1 MQPGGWALS
10 DRAETWKEF
19 VMTEDRKLE
28 EQAIEELLGTRQ
40 QLTEWLQKISDA
52 GGDVPG
58 SVRERVRADYEGRLA
73 EVVFSLRGHSET
85 LTSTVDTLRA
95 SLGAQNRIREQ
106 EEETIAE
113 VELRFHVGE
122 YDETEWTRRHDAS
135 QRTLE
140 EALSAISQLT
150 ADIARFEEVLGQIHE
165 DVASEASAMTE
176 VVEPES
182 PLSGAERAEEMT
194 GAPEAV
200 HATEQEDREPEP
212 VALHRD
218 GPVAHRVPAPE
229 PVEAPRFIPKGEP
242 ASPRPERV
250 GAGSSPRVS
259 AGASGDDLAFLK
271 AMTIDPSRSTA
282 APRAGE
288 RAERAGSGTAAKSL
302 KCGECSAMNRP
313 TEWYC
318 ERCGAELA
326 AL

>member
-1 MQPGGWALS
+1 
-10 DRAETWKEF
+10 
-19 VMTEDRKLE
+19 MTDDRKLE

-40 QLTEWLQKISDA
+40 QLTEWLQKINAA
-52 GGDVPG
+52 GEDVPG

-73 EVVFSLRGHSET
+73 DVVFSLRSHSET
-85 LTSTVDTLRA
+85 LTATVDSLRIA
-95 SLGAQNRIREQ
+95 LEEQDQIRKQ

-122 YDETEWTRRHDAS
+122 YDEGEWTSRHDSS
-135 QRTLE
+135 QKKLE
-140 EALSAISQLT
+140 EALEAIGQLT
-150 ADIARFEEVLGQIHE
+150 ADISRFEEVLGQIQADSEREVSAAAEPAEAEAAVEAAAGGEERMGEAIGVPE
-165 DVASEASAMTE
+165 DVPAVERRDQESEI
-176 VVEPES
+176 
-182 PLSGAERAEEMT
+182 PLHQTQPGA
-194 GAPEAV
+194 
-200 HATEQEDREPEP
+200 HAH
-212 VALHRD
+212 V
-218 GPVAHRVPAPE
+218 PE

-242 ASPRPERV
+242 VAPRPARV
-250 GAGSSPRVS
+250 GAGISPRS
-259 AGASGDDLAFLK
+259 SGGASGDDLAFLK

-288 RAERAGSGTAAKSL
+288 RAERAGSGTSAKSL

>member
-19 VMTEDRKLE
+19 VMTDDRKLE

-40 QLTEWLQKISDA
+40 QLTEWLQKISAA
-52 GGDVPG
+52 GRDVPG
-58 SVRERVRADYEGRLA
+58 SVREKVRADYEGRLA
-73 EVVFSLRGHSET
+73 EVVFSLRSHSET

-95 SLGAQNRIREQ
+95 SLDDQNRIREQ

-122 YDETEWTRRHDAS
+122 YDEAEWTSRREAS
-135 QRTLE
+135 RKTLE
-140 EALSAISQLT
+140 DALEAISQLT
-150 ADIARFEEVLGQIHE
+150 ADITRFEEVLGQIHE
-165 DVASEASAMTE
+165 DVASEAS
-176 VVEPES
+176 VVTEPEAS
-182 PLSGAERAEEMT
+182 LSVEERAEEAT
-194 GAPEAV
+194 WASEAV
-200 HATEQEDREPEP
+200 HAVEQEDRESEP

-218 GPVAHRVPAPE
+218 EPVAHHVPAPE

-242 ASPRPERV
+242 VSPRPERV

-282 APRAGE
+282 APRAGD
-288 RAERAGSGTAAKSL
+288 RAERVGSGTAAKSL